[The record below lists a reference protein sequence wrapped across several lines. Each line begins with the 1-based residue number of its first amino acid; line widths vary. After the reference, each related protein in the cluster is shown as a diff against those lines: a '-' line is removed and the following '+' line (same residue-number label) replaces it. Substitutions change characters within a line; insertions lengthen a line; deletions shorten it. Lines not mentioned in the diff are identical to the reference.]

1 MPIDLRG
8 YVAGAMAA
16 MVAAFFVAG
25 PPIAASAQAPSRPNV
40 LVIVADDQGWGD
52 LSVHGNPAVATPR
65 LDRLAREGVQF
76 AHFFVQPLC
85 APTRAELL
93 TGRYHPRG
101 GVTGVSTGDERL
113 DLGERTIA
121 DVFRAAGYATAAFG
135 KWHNGTQP
143 PYHPN
148 SRGFDEFYGFTSGHW
163 AQYIDAA
170 MDHNGRPVTGRGYM
184 PDDLTDRALAF
195 LTEPRQAPAFVW
207 LAYNTPHSPMQVPDR
222 WWDAA
227 RQRQLPVHRYSADE
241 DVPQTRAALAMVEN
255 LDWNVGRLLDGLAAR
270 QRLDDTVVVYLTDNG
285 PNGWRWNG
293 DMKGRKGTLDEGGV
307 RSPLFVRWPTKV
319 PAGGRVAPIAGA
331 IDLLP
336 TLADLV
342 GVPLPDDRPL
352 DGRSL
357 VPLLRG
363 DSSAGADAR
372 RWPDRALLAFSTNG
386 RDASV
391 RTQQYRLDA
400 AGALYDMVADPGQR
414 QDISAGHPAVV
425 QQLTATRRRVSDE
438 VGFGRVRTRRPF
450 TVGGAAVTSL
460 PARDGVPQGGLRRS
474 SVHPNDSYFLE
485 WSSTSYAVTW
495 DVDVLQAGA
504 YDVQAWYAVPSADVG
519 ASVRVT
525 LGDASAS
532 ARVTTAH
539 DPPIVGPP
547 DDRVPRTESP
557 TKAFAAMSLGTLA
570 VPAGRATVR
579 VDATAIPGRQ
589 AWELAGLTLV
599 RR

>member
-1 MPIDLRG
+1 MRIVLRG
-8 YVAGAMAA
+8 CVAGAIAA
-16 MVAAFFVAG
+16 MVAALFTAG
-25 PPIAASAQAPSRPNV
+25 PPAAVRAQAPSRPNV

-121 DVFRAAGYATAAFG
+121 DVFRASGYATAAFG

-207 LAYNTPHSPMQVPDR
+207 LAYNTPHSPMQVPDP

-227 RQRQLPVHRYSADE
+227 RQRHLPAHRYSANE
-241 DVPQTRAALAMVEN
+241 DVPHTRAALAMIEN

-307 RSPLFVRWPTKV
+307 RSPLFVRWPAKV
-319 PAGGRVAPIAGA
+319 PAGGRVSPIAGA

-336 TLADLV
+336 TLAELV
-342 GVPLPDDRPL
+342 GAPLPDDRPL

-363 DSSAGADAR
+363 DTSAVAEAHH
-372 RWPDRALLAFSTNG
+372 WPHRALLAFSTNG
-386 RDASV
+386 RDVSV

-414 QDISAGHPAVV
+414 QDISASHPAVV
-425 QQLTATRRRVSDE
+425 QQLNATRRRVSDE
-438 VGFGRVRTRRPF
+438 VGFGRARPQRPF

-485 WSSTSYAVTW
+485 WSSTAYGVTW

-504 YDVQAWYAVPSADVG
+504 YDVQAWYAVPPADVG

-539 DPPIVGPP
+539 DPPLVGPP
-547 DDRVPRTESP
+547 DDRVPRSESP
-557 TKAFAAMSLGTLA
+557 TKAFAAMSLGTLT
-570 VPAGRATVR
+570 VPGGRTTLR